1 MAAPASSL
9 ITPSRARELA
19 ASWYFGEL
27 WGWSPREVPTPSA
40 SGTFIKAAL
49 VCANADGSLSE
60 AERNW
65 AIGRAALSGA
75 PEPVLEELGQYP
87 ASDDIESL
95 LVAAG
100 PTSQLRRALI
110 YIAIKAASADRD
122 YHEDERRVIA
132 RAAATL
138 GIHAA
143 EVAALESIVEQEAR
157 LKEERVRLCFPNGN
171 PLLLSQSGPP
181 PSVGRSYEPIS
192 SARQLSS
199 RWYYREAWGWQLDQ
213 FVFGSGRGAFLKAL
227 LVCVNGEGA
236 LADTERAWVI
246 GFAAAAGAPE
256 ALLDELGVYTASD
269 SLEHVVA
276 QSASIDHGRP
286 ALVYLAMLAA
296 RSDQSYSVGE
306 RRAVRHAAATLGVGE
321 EELQALKRLAA
332 AEARL
337 RTERVA
343 YCLSPGA
350 G

>member
-1 MAAPASSL
+1 M
-9 ITPSRARELA
+9 
-19 ASWYFGEL
+19 
-27 WGWSPREVPTPSA
+27 
-40 SGTFIKAAL
+40 KAAL
-49 VCANADGSLSE
+49 VCANADGSLNE

-65 AIGRAALSGA
+65 AIGRAALNGA
-75 PEPVLEELGQYP
+75 PEAMLEELGQYP

-95 LVAAG
+95 LEVG

-138 GIHAA
+138 GIHGA
-143 EVAALESIVEQEAR
+143 EVTALERIVEQEAH

-171 PLLLSQSGPP
+171 PLLLSQAGPP
-181 PSVGRSYEPIS
+181 ASIGRSYEPIS
-192 SARQLSS
+192 SARELSS

-276 QSASIDHGRP
+276 QSPSIDHGRH
-286 ALVYLAMLAA
+286 ALVYMAMLAA

-343 YCLSPGA
+343 YCLSPRA